1 MKSAMARV
9 LMQKYPVANL
19 CELFGVK
26 LEDFALKVIKPMG
39 EDARDFCIVVAPF
52 VMRIS
57 IHAITFNKD
66 SVPPFITIGHAR
78 RTNTNLFSSI
88 RGYDIGREECV

>member
-9 LMQKYPVANL
+9 LLQKYPVANL
-19 CELFGVK
+19 CDLFGVTAK
-26 LEDFALKVIKPMG
+26 DFALKVIKPMG

-57 IHAITFNKD
+57 IHVITFSKE
-66 SVPPFITIGHAR
+66 SV
-78 RTNTNLFSSI
+78 LS
-88 RGYDIGREECV
+88 